1 VIHSLH
7 IEHEWLLSANM
18 AVDVSFTPEKEKTMA
33 GEKLLVIGGNAA
45 GMTAAAKVRRLKK
58 NMEIKVLEREGHVS
72 YAS

>member
-1 VIHSLH
+1 MNACLQGR
-7 IEHEWLLSANM
+7 
-18 AVDVSFTPEKEKTMA
+18 AVDGAFMLEEEKAMA